1 MKVEAAMRNRHALMI
16 WIMLTAVG
24 CTAPAASIPVKISVA
39 GGSYTNVKSTMLK
52 EMLLAKDFILINVHT
67 PYEGEIAQTDL
78 FIPYDRVGENQQK
91 LPSNKNARILLYCRS
106 GRMSAMT
113 AEDLVSR
120 GYSNIWNLDGGMV
133 EWEIAG
139 LPVIHK

>member
-1 MKVEAAMRNRHALMI
+1 MRNRHALMI
-16 WIMLTAVG
+16 WIMLAAVG
-24 CTAPAASIPVKISVA
+24 CTAPAASIPVKITIA
-39 GGSYTNVKSTMLK
+39 GGSYTNVKPTLLK

-78 FIPYDRVGENQQK
+78 FIPYDRVGENLQEF
-91 LPSNKNARILLYCRS
+91 PSNKNAKILLYCRS
-106 GRMSAMT
+106 GRMSAMA

-120 GYSNIWNLDGGMV
+120 GYTNIWNLDGGMV

>member
-1 MKVEAAMRNRHALMI
+1 MRNRHALMI